1 MPILHD
7 FEYEK
12 PTTIVD
18 AVALLGRHGVEAAVL
33 AGGTDLVGWMRD
45 EIVAPKIVV
54 DIKAIPEL
62 QEISSADG
70 FLRIGAAVPF
80 NAIRRDADVGRHF
93 PALAEAAGRVGS
105 CGLRNRAT
113 LAGNICSAVPCC
125 DGGPPL
131 LVLDAEVEL
140 AGPGGAHRVPIADWF
155 REKRRTARAAD
166 ELVTGVRIPLPAGP
180 HGGAYVKLGRY
191 RGEDLAQASVAV
203 LALPGGVR
211 RVAFGALAAKP
222 LRAPKIEALLAGRPL
237 TDELIGEA
245 KALLAQEITP
255 ITDVRATKEYRSL
268 ATAVMLERALR
279 AAESRLEGNG
289 PAYGVQLI

>member
-12 PTTIVD
+12 PGTVAE
-18 AVALLGRHGVEAAVL
+18 AVAVLARHGAEAAVL
-33 AGGTDLVGWMRD
+33 AGGTDLVGWLRE
-45 EIVAPKIVV
+45 EIVSPKVVV

-62 QEISSADG
+62 REIRRKDG
-70 FLRIGAAVPF
+70 CLYIGAAVPF
-80 NAIRRDADVGRHF
+80 NAILDSAEVVRDL
-93 PALAEAAGRVGS
+93 PLLAEAAGRVGS

-131 LVLDAEVEL
+131 LALEAQVEL
-140 AGPGGAHRVPIADWF
+140 AGPGGVRRVPVADWF
-155 REKRRTARAAD
+155 REKRKTARAAD
-166 ELVTGVRIPLPAGP
+166 ELVTAIRIPVPP
-180 HGGAYVKLGRY
+180 RPSGGAYIKLGRY

-222 LRAPKIEALLAGRPL
+222 FRALKIETLLAGKPL
-237 TDELIGEA
+237 TDALIGEA
-245 KALLAQEITP
+245 QALLDEEIRP
-255 ITDVRATKEYRSL
+255 ITDIRATKEYRSL

-279 AAESRLEGNG
+279 AAEDRQKGRG
-289 PAYGVQLI
+289 PAYGTRLV

>member
-12 PTTIVD
+12 PGTVAE
-18 AVALLGRHGVEAAVL
+18 AVAILARNGTDAAVL

-45 EIVAPKIVV
+45 EIVTPKVVV

-62 QEISSADG
+62 QAIACADG

-80 NAIRRDADVGRHF
+80 NAIRRNDDVCRHF
-93 PALAEAAGRVGS
+93 PVLAEAAGRVGS

-140 AGPGGAHRVPIADWF
+140 AGPGGMRRVPVAAWF
-155 REKRRTARAAD
+155 REKRQTARAPG
-166 ELVTGVRIPLPAGP
+166 ELVTSIQIPIPTGA

-237 TDELIGEA
+237 SDELIGEA
-245 KALLAQEITP
+245 KALLAQEVTP

-279 AAESRLEGNG
+279 AAESRLEGRG
-289 PAYGVQLI
+289 PSYGTRLI

>member
-12 PTTIVD
+12 PENVPE
-18 AVALLGRHGVEAAVL
+18 AVALLSRHGAAAAVL

-45 EIVAPKIVV
+45 EIVTPTVVV

-62 QEISSADG
+62 QSITCAND
-70 FLRIGAAVPF
+70 FLHIGAAVPF
-80 NAIRRDADVGRHF
+80 NAIRRNADVCRHF
-93 PALAEAAGRVGS
+93 PLLAEAAGRVGS

-140 AGPGGAHRVPIADWF
+140 AGPGGLRRVPVAGWF
-155 REKRRTARAAD
+155 REKRQTARAAD
-166 ELVTGVRIPLPAGP
+166 ELVTGIRLPLPAGP

-222 LRAPKIEALLAGRPL
+222 LRAPKIEALLAGKPL
-237 TDELIGEA
+237 SDELIGEA
-245 KALLAQEITP
+245 KALLAAFKFP
-255 ITDVRATKEYRSL
+255 FK
-268 ATAVMLERALR
+268 
-279 AAESRLEGNG
+279 N
-289 PAYGVQLI
+289 

>member
-12 PTTIVD
+12 PGTVAE
-18 AVALLGRHGVEAAVL
+18 AVAILVRHGVEAAVL

-45 EIVAPKIVV
+45 EIVAPKFVV
-54 DIKAIPEL
+54 DIKEIPDLQTIAI
-62 QEISSADG
+62 ADG

-80 NAIRRDADVGRHF
+80 NAIHREADVSRHF
-93 PALAEAAGRVGS
+93 PVLAEAAGRVGS

-140 AGPGGAHRVPIADWF
+140 AGSGGMRRLPVSGWF
-155 REKRRTARAAD
+155 REKRQTARAAE
-166 ELVTGVRIPLPAGP
+166 ELVTAIRIPLPVGP

-203 LALPGGVR
+203 LALPGGIR

-237 TDELIGEA
+237 TDDLIGEA

-279 AAESRLEGNG
+279 AAESRLEGHG
-289 PAYGVQLI
+289 PAYGERLI